1 MWQVFFYFLQLVN
14 VNIPVF
20 DINSSSM
27 PVSGQHCLFG
37 RRGVSLRK
45 LMAAG
50 GWSFFD
56 DVKRELEC
64 CICQEQFNETWELK
78 ILICL
83 VSGRLAQSTGQ
94 RKTELSDM
102 SSNHWMS
109 WNKIFGEKLLSKKKF
124 IQWQQRAPGDKSPRT
139 YASWNMKIMR
149 SLRWMKTT

>member
-83 VSGRLAQSTGQ
+83 YTFSKSSLEDWLNQQARGKLSCLTCRQITECPETKSLERNCFPRRNSSSDNRGR
-94 RKTELSDM
+94 
-102 SSNHWMS
+102 
-109 WNKIFGEKLLSKKKF
+109 
-124 IQWQQRAPGDKSPRT
+124 PGTSHQGRMLHGIWK
-139 YASWNMKIMR
+139 
-149 SLRWMKTT
+149 